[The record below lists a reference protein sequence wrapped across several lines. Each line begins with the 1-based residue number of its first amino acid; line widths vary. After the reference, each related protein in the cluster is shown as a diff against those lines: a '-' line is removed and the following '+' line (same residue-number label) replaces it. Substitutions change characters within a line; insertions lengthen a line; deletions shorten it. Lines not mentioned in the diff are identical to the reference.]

1 MNHQILYRSIIWLT
15 ALWLVA
21 GCTKDL
27 PSGDELPVGDE
38 FTRIVFAP
46 PGFTKADDLRA
57 PTAGNEDGMQSLD
70 VYGVAWNQD
79 RIVNIFHAPGKDPTN
94 SNFTWGEIKG
104 DTAVIMSSLFILN
117 QKNETVEYVNLYA
130 IANIERLELAYPN
143 VFKSFTDYNKDVNTV
158 VGNYLQGNIKQIDPT
173 LEDKLKNLVVKAKDL
188 STAIEYPVMANSMKV
203 EGGASYLHM
212 PLERI
217 YCRIG
222 FSFLFTGS
230 SAEKIRINKITI
242 DKTSKQ
248 GYLFLEENETG
259 NPSLESL
266 AWTADLHGSGWFKDA
281 NGTVYLNGQQPTG
294 GGLLSLYADQTG
306 TSQLYFRSC
315 QYLCD
320 KEEEAPAITLDIT
333 VNGSDGK
340 TTKRQLKASLGGS
353 GGVGGK
359 KYYGFLRNH
368 SYQVI
373 SVVNTSTLQLEGVT
387 VEMHDWNDRPPVDI
401 PEFK

>member
-1 MNHQILYRSIIWLT
+1 MNHQILYRSIIWLA

-27 PSGDELPVGDE
+27 PSGEELPVGDE

-57 PTAGNEDGMQSLD
+57 PTADNEDGMQSLD
-70 VYGVAWNQD
+70 VYGVAWYQD
-79 RIVNIFHAPGKDPTN
+79 RIVNIFHAPGTDPGGTE
-94 SNFTWGEIKG
+94 TWGEIRG
-104 DTAVIMSSLFILN
+104 DTAVIKSSLFKRN
-117 QKNETVEYVNLYA
+117 RGTDNVEYVNLYA
-130 IANIERLELAYPN
+130 IANIEHLESAYPDL
-143 VFKSFTDYNKDVNTV
+143 FKTFADYNEEIKAAVVNF
-158 VGNYLQGNIKQIDPT
+158 NWKIDPT
-173 LEDKLKNLVVKAKDL
+173 LEDKLKKLVVKAKDL
-188 STAIEYPVMANSMKV
+188 STNSIMANPVMANSMKV
-203 EGGASYLHM
+203 EGGASYLYM

>member
-70 VYGVAWNQD
+70 VYGVAWYQD
-79 RIVNIFHAPGKDPTN
+79 RIVNIFHAPGTDP
-94 SNFTWGEIKG
+94 SGKEVWGEIRG
-104 DTAVIMSSLFILN
+104 DTAVIKSSLFKRN
-117 QKNETVEYVNLYA
+117 RGTDNVEYVNLYA
-130 IANIERLELAYPN
+130 IANIERLESAYPALFN
-143 VFKSFTDYNKDVNTV
+143 TFADYNKE
-158 VGNYLQGNIKQIDPT
+158 IKNAVENFRWKIDPT
-173 LEDKLKNLVVKAKDL
+173 LEDKLKKLVVKAKDL
-188 STAIEYPVMANSMKV
+188 STALEYPIMANSMKV
-203 EGGASYLHM
+203 EGGASYLYM

-230 SAEKIRINKITI
+230 SAEKIKIDKITI
-242 DKTSKQ
+242 DKTSPQ
-248 GYLFLEENETG
+248 GYLFLEENEPG
-259 NPSLESL
+259 NPPSESL
-266 AWTADLHGSGWFKDA
+266 VWTADLHGSGWFKGA
-281 NGTVYLNGQQPTG
+281 NGAVYPNGEQPTG
-294 GGLLSLYADQTG
+294 GGLLSLYADSNG

-320 KEEEAPAITLDIT
+320 KEEEAPAITLEIT

-340 TTKRQLKASLGGS
+340 TTKRQLTASLGGS

-387 VEMHDWNDRPPVDI
+387 VEMHDWNGRPPVDI
-401 PEFK
+401 PDFK

>member
-27 PSGDELPVGDE
+27 PSGEELPVGDE

-57 PTAGNEDGMQSLD
+57 PTAGNEDGIQSLD
-70 VYGVAWNQD
+70 VYGVAWGQD
-79 RIVNIFHAPGKDPTN
+79 RIVNIFHAPGTDPAGTE
-94 SNFTWGEIKG
+94 TWGEIRG
-104 DTAVIMSSLFILN
+104 DTAVIKSSLFKVN
-117 QKNETVEYVNLYA
+117 QRGNSVEYVNLYA
-130 IANIERLELAYPN
+130 IANIERLVSAYPDRFN
-143 VFKSFTDYNKDVNTV
+143 TFANYNKEIETAVKNFNWDRE
-158 VGNYLQGNIKQIDPT
+158 IPST

-188 STAIEYPVMANSMKV
+188 STALEYPVMANSMKV
-203 EGGASYLHM
+203 EGGASLLHM

-230 SAEKIRINKITI
+230 SAETIRIDKITI
-242 DKTSKQ
+242 DKTSPQ
-248 GYLFLEENETG
+248 GYLFLEKNDPD

-266 AWTADLHGSGWFKDA
+266 VWTADLHGPGWFKGA
-281 NGTVYLNGQQPTG
+281 NGSVYLNGQQPTG

-320 KEEEAPAITLDIT
+320 KEDEAPAITLDIT

-340 TTKRQLKASLGGS
+340 TTKRQLTASLGGS
-353 GGVGGK
+353 GGAGGK

>member
-1 MNHQILYRSIIWLT
+1 MNHQILYRSIIWLA

-27 PSGDELPVGDE
+27 PSGEELPVEDE

-70 VYGVAWNQD
+70 VYGVAWYQD
-79 RIVNIFHAPGKDPTN
+79 RIVNIFHAPGTDPAGYE
-94 SNFTWGEIKG
+94 TWGEIRG
-104 DTAVIMSSLFILN
+104 DTAVIKSSLFKRN
-117 QKNETVEYVNLYA
+117 QGTDNVEYVNLYA
-130 IANIERLELAYPN
+130 IANIERLESAYPALFN
-143 VFKSFTDYNKDVNTV
+143 TFADYNKE
-158 VGNYLQGNIKQIDPT
+158 IKNAVENFRWKIDPT

-188 STAIEYPVMANSMKV
+188 STALEYPVMANSMKV
-203 EGGASYLHM
+203 EGGASLLHM

-230 SAEKIRINKITI
+230 SAETIRIDKITI

-248 GYLFLEENETG
+248 GYLFLEENEPG

-266 AWTADLHGSGWFKDA
+266 VWTADLHGPGWFKGA
-281 NGTVYLNGQQPTG
+281 NGSVYLNGQQPTG

-320 KEEEAPAITLDIT
+320 KEEEAPAITLEIT

-340 TTKRQLKASLGGS
+340 TTKRQLTASLGGS
-353 GGVGGK
+353 GGAGGK

-387 VEMHDWNDRPPVDI
+387 VEMHDWNNRPPVDI